1 MPDNMMKFALA
12 LLLATLTTATAAE
25 AKAVKI
31 HKCACEAVEFGFDID
46 CNNTAAM
53 FDALTSRQAPAPP
66 SAPPPNARRTLP
78 APPEFFAHNDRRF
91 CRYCCRVLADCCM
104 GIILD
109 ITVEE
114 DLTAVGGRP
123 RLRRP
128 RLRTRLRRHPRCGRQ
143 TTRV

>member
-12 LLLATLTTATAAE
+12 LLLATLGTATAAKAE
-25 AKAVKI
+25 AVEI
-31 HKCACEAVEFGFDID
+31 HKCACEAVVFGFDID

-66 SAPPPNARRTLP
+66 SAPPPNTRRTLP
-78 APPEFFAHNDRRF
+78 APPEFVAHNDRRF
-91 CRYCCRVLADCCM
+91 RRYCCRVLADCCM
-104 GIILD
+104 GNIVD

-114 DLTAVGGRP
+114 DLTAVGGRR

-128 RLRTRLRRHPRCGRQ
+128 RQRTRL
-143 TTRV
+143 